1 MVPDSVRSI
10 AVEGVIGVGKT
21 SLCQILAEEWQGQ
34 IVLEEPHKNPFLEDF
49 YRDRRHFAFQ
59 VQLNFLFARYNQL
72 LRIKQMNLFS
82 QLLVSDYLFDKDK
95 IFAYLNLDERELV
108 LYERIVEFM
117 ERDVHRPDLVV
128 YLQSSVD
135 RLMQN
140 IGIRNRSY
148 ERSMDRDYIAQL
160 NEAYNS
166 FFLSYK
172 KTPLLIVNANEI
184 DFVNNPDHRDGLLR
198 RLSQPVTG
206 TMYFN
211 PGL

>member
-1 MVPDSVRSI
+1 MVPDTLRSL

-21 SLCQILAEEWQGQ
+21 SLCQILAEAWPARL
-34 IVLEEPHKNPFLEDF
+34 VLEEPHKNPFLEDF
-49 YRDRRHFAFQ
+49 YRDRRHWAFQ

-72 LRIKQMNLFS
+72 LRHKQMDLFS
-82 QLLVSDYLFDKDK
+82 ERLVCDYLFDKDR

-128 YLQSSVD
+128 YLQSNVD

-140 IGIRNRSY
+140 IHVRNRSY
-148 ERSMDRDYIAQL
+148 ERAMERDYIAQL

-184 DFVNNPDHRDGLLR
+184 DFVHNPEHRRALLE
-198 RLSQPVTG
+198 RLAQPVTG

-211 PGL
+211 PGV

>member
-1 MVPDSVRSI
+1 MVPDSLRSI

-21 SLCQILAEEWQGQ
+21 SLCQILAAEWQAR

-49 YRDRRHFAFQ
+49 YQDRRHFAFQ

-72 LRIKQMNLFS
+72 LRLKQMDLFS
-82 QLLVSDYLFDKDK
+82 ERLVSDYLFDKDK

-108 LYERIVEFM
+108 LYERIIEFM

-128 YLQSSVD
+128 YLQSSVE
-135 RLMQN
+135 RLMHN
-140 IGIRNRSY
+140 IHIRNRSY
-148 ERSMDRDYIAQL
+148 ERGMEREYIRQL

-184 DFVNNPDHRDGLLR
+184 DFVNNPDHRRALLQ
-198 RLSQPVTG
+198 RLAQPVTG

>member
-21 SLCQILAEEWQGQ
+21 SLCQILVEEWQAQ

-72 LRIKQMNLFS
+72 LRLKQMNLFS

-108 LYERIVEFM
+108 LYERIIEFM

-128 YLQSSVD
+128 YLQSSVE
-135 RLMQN
+135 RLLQN
-140 IGIRNRSY
+140 INIRNRSY
-148 ERSMDRDYIAQL
+148 ERGMDRDYIAQL

-184 DFVNNPDHRDGLLR
+184 DFVNNPDHRRSLLQ
-198 RLSQPVTG
+198 RLSLPVTG